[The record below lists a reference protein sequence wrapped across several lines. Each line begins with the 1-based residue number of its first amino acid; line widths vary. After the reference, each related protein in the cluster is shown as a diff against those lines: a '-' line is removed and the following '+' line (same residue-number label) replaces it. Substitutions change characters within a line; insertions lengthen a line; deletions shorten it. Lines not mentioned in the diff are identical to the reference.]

1 MLSQMKK
8 KKEKTS
14 SLDFPDIVDNNGHR
28 MLNQT
33 GKVPAPMKLLLYEI
47 SELEETLETGW
58 R

>member
-47 SELEETLETGW
+47 SELEETLETG
-58 R
+58 